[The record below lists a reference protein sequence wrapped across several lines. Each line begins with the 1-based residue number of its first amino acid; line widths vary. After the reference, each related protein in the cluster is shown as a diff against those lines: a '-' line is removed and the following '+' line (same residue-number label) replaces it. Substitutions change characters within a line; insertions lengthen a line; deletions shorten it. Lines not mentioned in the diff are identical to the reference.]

1 MFLSKLHPKH
11 YALVFC
17 LGLVLIAGTASLVTF
32 SRPKGAHAQSV
43 SANHITPYGNTAPN
57 GGTFHGCPAQ
67 GNGGDTQLNLLKNR
81 EDTASWSSMSFSQLA
96 SLPYP
101 KTALHK
107 NMSSWSASD
116 AAQIAKYNGH
126 PVSVTGYVA
135 GVRPGGPEPANC
147 NSHQYVDYHVY
158 LANSPTGTKVSSI
171 VTEATP
177 RMRAKHPGWTLARL
191 QLVASRHL
199 PVNIGGWTMFDPAD
213 DGPRVGPWEIHPI
226 MQIMIQLNG
235 AWVSLDSA
243 TL

>member
-1 MFLSKLHPKH
+1 MFQSRLQSKRYLS
-11 YALVFC
+11 ALCIVFT
-17 LGLVLIAGTASLVTF
+17 LLICTASLLLVIR
-32 SRPKGAHAQSV
+32 SK
-43 SANHITPYGNTAPN
+43 SALASQPHSYGNTAPN

-67 GNGGDTQLNLLKNR
+67 GNGGDTELNLLKNR
-81 EDTASWSSMSFSQLA
+81 TDTGGWKSMSWSQLA

-107 NMSSWSASD
+107 DMSTWSASD
-116 AAQIAKYNGH
+116 AAQIARYNGH
-126 PVSVTGYVA
+126 PVAVTGYLA

-147 NSHQYVDYHVY
+147 GSKQYVDYHVY
-158 LANSPTGTKVSSI
+158 LANSPSASNGASI

-177 RMRAKHPGWTLARL
+177 RIRAKHPGWTLARL

-199 PVNIGGWTMFDPAD
+199 PVSIGGWTMFDPED

-235 AWVSLDSA
+235 AWVSLDNA
-243 TL
+243 KL